1 MHGVDRK
8 ARPEYLEG
16 TLGRPGT
23 SMNRY
28 PTGSATTMESAF
40 ARRLRET
47 LAVALFQPLLSLP
60 LQPPSRQPSPLSDAE
75 ISFAGW
81 QTGEV
86 CNPVRRTNKVTTADR
101 GIARARVCR
110 GCVLKPAS
118 ERIGAGLLSARS
130 WEFADRLQSVFN
142 QDHPDMR
149 QAGGSTNLKPSIRQ
163 HAQNQHKGYG
173 HRKRVMPDK

>member
-1 MHGVDRK
+1 
-8 ARPEYLEG
+8 
-16 TLGRPGT
+16 
-23 SMNRY
+23 MNRNH
-28 PTGSATTMESAF
+28 TGSATIMDSAF
-40 ARRLRET
+40 DKHSHDT
-47 LAVALFQPLLSLP
+47 LAVDPFQPPLSPHHQLP
-60 LQPPSRQPSPLSDAE
+60 FRERSPLSDAE